1 MAFWIS
7 LAVFL
12 ACLAGGIAYVVLRGI
27 ALWRA
32 LKRTGGRFTAEGER
46 IASLAEQTQPHID
59 RAEASAE
66 RLRAATGRLAVS
78 RARLDVLL
86 QAVRE
91 ARWML
96 RQLLRL
102 LPGA

>member
-12 ACLAGGIAYVVLRGI
+12 ACIVGGIAYVVIRGI

-32 LKRTGGRFTAEGER
+32 LKRSGGRFTVEGER
-46 IASLAEQTQPHID
+46 IALLAEQTQPHID
-59 RAEASAE
+59 KAEAAAE

-78 RARLDVLL
+78 RARLEVLL
-86 QAVRE
+86 QAIRE

-102 LPGA
+102 ITGA